1 MSINFIYSII
11 KFIGLNLCITYV
23 FYKIIN
29 KQVYIKYF
37 KSILIL
43 GLCMLLGSI
52 ESIIK
57 INLSAIPIFY
67 FICIFYSI
75 IFGKLTENKLNVS
88 FIVTTLSVAICYI
101 AYFIASVIVD
111 IIIILLLPNYSYT
124 NPINFLFIFTIEF
137 YIIFRL
143 FKIPR
148 FKNGFPFLRAKR
160 ENEYF
165 DFFILSISILIIFIY
180 FLMSNYYNFSFINL
194 TILLI
199 SFIIIMALA
208 IRKTFIIYQKQ
219 KLLEKTIKDYEEELN
234 KTKEDLEK
242 ALTEKN
248 NLVKANHEFYNR
260 QSALKLKLD
269 KIMQPHNNNFKEE
282 YGNII
287 NRINTLSEEYS
298 NLTCNNKFANLL
310 PKTNISELDDMFNYM
325 QSECIKNNIEFTLK
339 ITSDINFLL
348 NNIIPKNKL
357 ETLIGDLIRNSII
370 AINYSNN
377 KNRAIMAIL
386 GIKNNVYE
394 FSVYDTGI
402 EFEIPT
408 LLKLGKEHATTHKD
422 SGGTGIGFIT
432 TFETL
437 EYCKSSLIIS
447 EFSKNDSLYTKC
459 ITMKFDYNSSYIVET
474 YRINDFYKFCKQDDI
489 RNDMIL
495 ISKL

>member
-1 MSINFIYSII
+1 MLGILYCYIFP
-11 KFIGLNLCITYV
+11 IT
-23 FYKIIN
+23 F
-29 KQVYIKYF
+29 
-37 KSILIL
+37 ILIGFL
-43 GLCMLLGSI
+43 Q
-52 ESIIK
+52 
-57 INLSAIPIFY
+57 
-67 FICIFYSI
+67 
-75 IFGKLTENKLNVS
+75 
-88 FIVTTLSVAICYI
+88 
-101 AYFIASVIVD
+101 
-111 IIIILLLPNYSYT
+111 LLLTY
-124 NPINFLFIFTIEF
+124 L
-137 YIIFRL
+137 L
-143 FKIPR
+143 FKIKR
-148 FKNGFPFLRAKR
+148 FKNGFPFLINK
-160 ENEYF
+160 NDYV
-165 DFFILSISILIIFIY
+165 DISIIIISIIVILIY
-180 FLMSNYYNFSFINL
+180 FFACYYKHLSFKL
-194 TILLI
+194 SFYILLI
-199 SFIIIMALA
+199 FAFLMIIIL
-208 IRKTFIIYQKQ
+208 RKTFIIYQKQ